1 MSIQASHHV
10 KKPRVVDDWC
20 FGLDILLLHE
30 GTSFFLKFRPL
41 IIVVI
46 IIFLIIVQSIIY
58 RRTQK
63 EYLTKTLV
71 NCGTKLSNA
80 DFILF
85 FKS

>member
-1 MSIQASHHV
+1 MSIQASYHV

-20 FGLDILLLHE
+20 FGFDILLLHE
-30 GTSFFLKFRPL
+30 GTSFFSNSDHLSSSFSSL
-41 IIVVI
+41 M
-46 IIFLIIVQSIIY
+46 FDLLY
-58 RRTQK
+58 RRIQK

-71 NCGTKLSNA
+71 NCGTKFSNA